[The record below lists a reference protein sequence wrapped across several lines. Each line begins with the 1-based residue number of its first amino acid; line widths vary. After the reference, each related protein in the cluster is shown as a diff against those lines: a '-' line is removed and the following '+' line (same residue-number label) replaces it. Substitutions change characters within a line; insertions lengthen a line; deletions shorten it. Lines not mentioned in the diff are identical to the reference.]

1 MKKLA
6 FIIALAGVLALGVL
20 PAQATT
26 PRALEEI
33 DSFDLSLISDAQAQD
48 IRGTFPMDF
57 IAWLMDGDGVMGYLT
72 DPSGVA
78 TSYYQHIMAEGGHT
92 YFESLGRHIPDFIYY
107 PLFCG
112 NSG

>member
-6 FIIALAGVLALGVL
+6 FIMALAGVLALGVL
-20 PAQATT
+20 PALATT

-33 DSFDLSLISDAQAQD
+33 DAFDLSLISDAQAQD
-48 IRGTFPMDF
+48 IRGTFPFDF
-57 IAWLMDGDGVMGYLT
+57 MFWLLDGYGVMGYLT

-78 TSYYQHIMAEGGHT
+78 EAYYNHIMAEGGHT
-92 YFESLGRHIPDFIYY
+92 YFESLGRHMPDFIYL

-112 NSG
+112 KGG